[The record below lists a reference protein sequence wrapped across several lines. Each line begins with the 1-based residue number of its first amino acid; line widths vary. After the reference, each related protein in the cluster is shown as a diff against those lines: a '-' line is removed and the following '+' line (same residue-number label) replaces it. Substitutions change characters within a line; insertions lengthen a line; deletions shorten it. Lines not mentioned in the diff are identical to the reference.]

1 MQESMQEAESEGC
14 QYLYVYGIV
23 PLKNNIKTVKF
34 EFAGLLGKPI
44 AIVPYR
50 DVAAVV
56 SSYPV
61 LKPLVN
67 ETEAMQHAE
76 ILKKMAE
83 KTTLIPMAFG
93 NVFEDEAMLK
103 TVLGKAYNPV
113 RACLELIKGKIE
125 LGVKV
130 VKPASS
136 ASMDTDYNGLSAEI
150 LNSLNKV
157 CVKSSKGDNFSD
169 RLLLNYS
176 FLVEKAKF
184 SAFSSAVAKL
194 EKLHSKLKFIYT
206 GPWPPYSFVKI
217 RIRGENV
224 HTG

>member
-1 MQESMQEAESEGC
+1 MQESVQEAESEGC
-14 QYLYVYGIV
+14 QYLYVYGIT
-23 PLKNNIKTVKF
+23 PLKDKVKF
-34 EFAGLLGKPI
+34 EFSGLREKPLR
-44 AIVPYR
+44 AVPYLH
-50 DVAAVV
+50 VAAVV

-67 ETEAMQHAE
+67 ETEAMRHAE
-76 ILKKMAE
+76 IVKKIAE
-83 KTTLIPMAFG
+83 KTTLIPTAFG
-93 NVFEDEAMLK
+93 NVFKDEATLK
-103 TVLGKAYNPV
+103 TVLGKAYNPI
-113 RACLELIKGKIE
+113 RACLELIKDKIE

-130 VKPASS
+130 VKPSS
-136 ASMDTDYNGLSAEI
+136 GEDYNGLSTEI

-157 CVKSSKGDNFSD
+157 CVKSSKGDNFSE

-206 GPWPPYSFVKI
+206 GPWPPYSFVNI
-217 RIRGENV
+217 RVRGENV